1 MNTLQRRNAIVHVLT
16 WGFMPV
22 DSRSRASKHDAET
35 TLEGFA
41 AAVSWLS
48 AKCFG
53 VALEEVTPAELDLHG
68 YQYFRQETGE
78 TIRVRLRQAHLGAAR
93 SEPLRVVLA
102 APQRPADSG
111 PQIDEGPSPLSEGP
125 SDQPNQTQ
133 TDDSAMLTQAQH
145 ASPVESAAQCAPASF
160 FASTDTA
167 PVLVTAFT
175 GSKAP
180 QGEPLIYPSWP
191 EFAARLADTVRTS
204 VKPIKDQLV
213 AFAPCHFASNY
224 RNGANAFPSTVAVI
238 DCDKLTHQ
246 QYASILQQLE
256 RARLDAV
263 VYTSP
268 SDDPSTG
275 VRRCRVIVRTDRPI
289 EPSESRLLRSG
300 LANDLEVLGDPSCE
314 GDAAR
319 LFFIGRIDG
328 TPPREVHTF
337 SGGRSLPV
345 DLIIQGERERGGR
358 ETSISEKRDPRDEY
372 PDAVRS
378 LGPTEIEAVVG
389 TLLPLGV
396 QDEKHEAM
404 VAFGAFAASR
414 GWSNETIEAVARE
427 LLSQWPDVKDLEAG
441 VRTALECVKYQGPND
456 GAGYHALRSIAERIG
471 IDAVAFGESLEALP
485 NPIGEAKRAEWVE
498 AKNAERA
505 EWAMRPEEWDQF
517 KPTPGGLAAATPTND
532 VTPAAPA
539 PKPAPANPFDRM
551 LAASSDDGAA
561 LAAPLPEQ
569 VYLCRELGFMPGP
582 PFVIAARSGVGKSML
597 ANTILAQ
604 VEAGDPVLE
613 KWNVTPRPGTEGVVL
628 ISLEMSAY
636 QTRKRWQETYAGLR
650 CDLSHARITSF
661 NLAGKPFRYRDP
673 SRRENELSNL
683 GLKASLVK
691 ALTGKRLAVIDPLK
705 VFYADGDE
713 NASEFRNVLDFLASA
728 SEESGCP
735 IIVLHHAGKGNRDN
749 PADLLRGTAAI
760 FDAAEGVFTVT
771 REDDGGALT
780 LSHIKNRSG
789 VCLPPTPLE
798 IRDCVMRVAER
809 DAIADLANS
818 EPKQTAEQK
827 VERCKTA
834 ITSHLQSKG
843 LRDVVTLRELQA
855 MCCEKQSVVKRA
867 CKELVEI
874 GALNESKDKGGEP
887 SWRRGPHLPG
897 ANEQAGMP
905 LAMPNEPRVDPRP
918 QAPESGVSAAP
929 QLPPGGAYEFDQ
941 TFAPS
946 PISFSLVLPQPTPTP
961 PAPSPQSAP
970 AEIWEWLT
978 QKAHRECSGRRTS
991 KSYSIVDIERD
1002 LGGVVDRTAL
1012 GKAMP
1017 KAGWTS
1023 STAGKAKTRTYTF
1036 DPKGAQ

>member
-1 MNTLQRRNAIVHVLT
+1 MTAMTMNGVVVSN
-16 WGFMPV
+16 PV
-22 DSRSRASKHDAET
+22 
-35 TLEGFA
+35 
-41 AAVSWLS
+41 AAVSSWLLDACVPLPPTVRTSVHNVVLTPSQLARAISLQTGVPVS
-48 AKCFG
+48 ADCL
-53 VALEEVTPAELDLHG
+53 ARAVTREYVRNQVGGTYLL
-68 YQYFRQETGE
+68 
-78 TIRVRLRQAHLGAAR
+78 RLRSTKYAQAAR
-93 SEPLRVVLA
+93 RLIESPPEK
-102 APQRPADSG
+102 
-111 PQIDEGPSPLSEGP
+111 DEGPSPLNESP
-125 SDQPNQTQ
+125 SHQPNQT
-133 TDDSAMLTQAQH
+133 DNRMLTQVQP
-145 ASPVESAAQCAPASF
+145 SPLVEDAVSPTNETLATP
-160 FASTDTA
+160 TPIT
-167 PVLVTAFT
+167 VTAFA

-180 QGEPLIYPSWP
+180 QGKPLVYSTWP
-191 EFAARLADTVRTS
+191 EFAAEIANMARTS
-204 VKPIKDQLV
+204 IAPVRDQLV

-224 RNGANAFPSTVAVI
+224 RNGANAFASTAAVI
-238 DCDKLTHQ
+238 DCDKLTHER
-246 QYASILQQLE
+246 YASILHQLE

-268 SDDPSTG
+268 SDGAEPG
-275 VRRCRVIVRTDRPI
+275 IRRCRVIVRTDRPI
-289 EPSESRLLRSG
+289 APSESRLLRRG
-300 LANDLEVLGDPSCE
+300 LANDLEVAGDPSCE

-319 LFFIGRIDG
+319 LFFIGRIAG

-372 PDAVRS
+372 SDAVRS
-378 LGPTEIEAVVG
+378 LGPAELEAVVG

-396 QDEKHEAM
+396 QGEKHKVMIAL
-404 VAFGAFAASR
+404 GAFAASR
-414 GWSNETIEAVARE
+414 GWSNETLEVVARE
-427 LLSQWPDVKDLEAG
+427 LLSQWTGVDDFEAG
-441 VRTALECVKYQGPND
+441 VITALKCVTCQGPND
-456 GAGYHALRSIAERIG
+456 GAGYHQLRGVAERVG
-471 IDAVAFGESLEALP
+471 LDAVAFGELLEALP
-485 NPIGEAKRAEWVE
+485 NPIGEAKRAEWLE
-498 AKNAERA
+498 SKNAQRA
-505 EWAMRPEEWDQF
+505 EWAMRPEEWAQLGHIS
-517 KPTPGGLAAATPTND
+517 GGLATPTND
-532 VTPAAPA
+532 VTPAAPET
-539 PKPAPANPFDRM
+539 KPTPVNPFDQM
-551 LAASSDDGAA
+551 LAAVSDDAAA

-582 PFVIAARSGVGKSML
+582 PFVIAARSHVGKSLL

-604 VEAGDPVLE
+604 VEAGDPILE
-613 KWNVTPRPGTEGVVL
+613 KWAVTPRPGTEGVVL
-628 ISLEMSAY
+628 LSLEMSAY

-650 CDLSHARITSF
+650 RDLSHARITSF
-661 NLAGKPFRYRDP
+661 NLVVKPFRYRNP

-691 ALTGKRLAVIDPLK
+691 ALAGKRLAVIDTLK

-735 IIVLHHAGKGNRDN
+735 IIVLHHAGKGNKDN

-771 REDDGGALT
+771 RDDGGALT

-789 VCLPPTPLE
+789 TCLLPTPLE
-798 IRDCVMRVAER
+798 IRDGVMRVAER
-809 DAIADLANS
+809 DVVADLANS

-855 MCCEKQSVVKRA
+855 ICCEKQSVVKRA

-887 SWRRGPHLPG
+887 SWRQGPHLPG

-905 LAMPNEPRVDPRP
+905 LVMPNEPRVEPRP
-918 QAPESGVSAAP
+918 QAPESAERVSAAP
-929 QLPPGGAYEFDQ
+929 QLPSGGAYEFDES
-941 TFAPS
+941 FAPS
-946 PISFSLVLPQPTPTP
+946 PILFTPAPSQAPPTP
-961 PAPSPQSAP
+961 PAPTPQSAP

-978 QKAHRECSGRRTS
+978 QRGHRDCSGRRTA
-991 KSYSIVDIERD
+991 KSYTIADIERD
-1002 LGGVVDRTAL
+1002 LGFAVDRTAF
-1012 GKAMP
+1012 GKAIP
-1017 KAGWTS
+1017 EAGWTS